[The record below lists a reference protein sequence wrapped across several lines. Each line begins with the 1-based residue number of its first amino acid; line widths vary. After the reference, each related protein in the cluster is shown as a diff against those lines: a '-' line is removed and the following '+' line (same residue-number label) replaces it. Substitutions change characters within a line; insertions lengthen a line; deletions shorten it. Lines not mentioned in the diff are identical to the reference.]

1 MKIFYH
7 FDDDGRCAA
16 AIVYREFRNVFD
28 QMSDDDFIKY
38 GHSGHID
45 PVEFR
50 KNESVYIVDLA
61 LDDTIYNSVIVPA
74 VKAGS
79 KVIHI
84 DHHKTTLDNLDGVDS
99 DIMSKITTFY
109 KIGLSGTLLTWI
121 FALMKDDERNAPDKV
136 DFDFTDHKTHVAFN
150 PLTKNMREYK
160 IPDVIR
166 FINDNDVW
174 THEIDESKYF
184 NIGFKLEEDKHPT
197 AKIWDNL
204 IYSST
209 SREVFKIV
217 NDGKLI
223 WDYQNLQNKRT
234 LKNAF
239 TSDVFGVQC
248 FCVNGYGNSRVF
260 GDMINEFPMV
270 CIFHYAG
277 YVGMWHYSLYSHADG
292 EDVSEIA
299 KRYGGCGHRH
309 AAAFISQ
316 RLLFE

>member
-16 AIVYREFRNVFD
+16 AIVYRELRNVFD
-28 QMSDDDFIKY
+28 QMSDNDFIGY

-61 LDDTIYNSVIVPA
+61 LDNTIYNSVIVPA
-74 VKAGS
+74 VEAGA

-84 DHHKTTLDNLDGVDS
+84 DHHKTTLDNLDSVDS
-99 DIMSKITTFY
+99 DIMSKITTLY
-109 KIGLSGTLLTWI
+109 KIGLSGTLLTWVYS
-121 FALMKDDERNAPDKV
+121 LMNDEERKSPDEV
-136 DFDFTDHKTHVAFN
+136 NFDFTDTVTHVAFN
-150 PLTKNMREYK
+150 PLAENMREYK
-160 IPDVIR
+160 IPDVVR

-174 THEIDESKYF
+174 THKIDESKYF

-234 LKNAF
+234 MKNAF
-239 TSDVFGVQC
+239 TSDVFGVPC
-248 FCVNGYGNSRVF
+248 LCVNGYGNSRVF

-277 YVGMWHYSLYSHADG
+277 DECMWHYSLYSHADG

-299 KRYGGCGHRH
+299 KRYGGGGHRH

-316 RLLFE
+316 RFLFA